1 MRRQDCA
8 ILESL
13 ITRGR
18 STAHHP
24 TIHPGPAG
32 VGQKVAK
39 ANMGKQGK
47 RKAGL
52 VTEASSRKARRKEQR
67 QMKKQRRARAAS
79 FDSAVGRRRSES
91 GDSWTQMSKQGGG
104 GGKKSKS
111 STTSSNNRAK
121 ANAGVESSKP
131 KKKRSSSVDKK
142 SSDAGDPYA
151 HLDPAVAAQ
160 LRADDAEIAEME
172 RMLGVGGGGAK
183 TAEERKRLNKE
194 YEKLEGY
201 GSDFGEFLYDL
212 DGLPERLGGGEDGS
226 DSDDN
231 IHMNNDDNGEGD
243 EYSEDSAASDVDM
256 REQYESEEDKVVE
269 KSAEKKKDKSSKKK
283 DKKKK
288 KKSKS
293 KSASSDPYAH
303 MDDET
308 AAALR
313 AEDAEIAALEDKLGI
328 KAGKKDRKKLNK
340 EYASE
345 GYDESFGDWLYG
357 LDDMAGRL
365 ANGKGGDYDDGE
377 FSESDASS
385 AKGGDDSSDEE
396 GVLPMKDPA
405 MSDEEEDF
413 DDEFHARYAAASKG
427 DNEEEQ
433 SLSASDS
440 NSDSDGSTND
450 SESGN
455 SSDSNSGSGNSDDSS
470 DEEEGDEPDHD
481 YKFTYRP
488 SAGEDIYGNKRDDDN
503 DSGQRPTKYVPP
515 HLRKKMTQEQSEE
528 GAPASTRTSNEGGG
542 NNDSDREKKD
552 EDDPDRQ
559 ENLRSIKRSL
569 NNVLNRLSDQM
580 LESVSKSISGMYQS
594 NPVNDVNECFLTNIK
609 NACVPSNLVMSG
621 LIPIYVACASGVH
634 VQTGDDV
641 QLGGYLLEHIV
652 LDLLNELEEARNVQE
667 DDSAIEYDDAAGD
680 ESVLSNKRPCNLVLI
695 LCYLYNYNIVHC
707 ALMYDLIRELIE
719 NFSEMDVEVLLLI
732 LSHCGYQL
740 RSDDPTA
747 LKDIVLLVQDR
758 AIRAMDDKEKGE
770 SVRSASSSR
779 VQYMIGAMTDLKN
792 NKRRKKDEAIGQK
805 TASYRKI
812 VGRIKSTSANS
823 SFGRSSD
830 ASMRIKLQDIK
841 DIETKGRWWKVG
853 AKWRG
858 NQFHDGSGSASGSHD
873 LNSRS
878 KNQSAM
884 EKEEDALLV
893 LASKYRMNT
902 DLRRSIFCIIMGSTD
917 CEDAFEKL
925 VRAGMLKGKAERDV
939 VRVLIECCSQEKSYN
954 PYYAHLAS
962 RICEYQPSCNFT
974 LRLTYWDA
982 FKQFES
988 MKPRKAANM
997 AKLLAH
1003 LVCNGRGL
1011 NLNVLKVIEIDND
1024 GMSEKAIIFLMVLFT
1039 TLFEAFDDPLQV
1051 TGLFE
1056 AAFASSKNKRK
1067 RSMGDEDDIPD
1078 DDNDGLKESLSL
1090 FLLQFLKKSPKNV
1103 KKSKFRTNFKAAV
1116 KACETDELDMMM

>member
-1 MRRQDCA
+1 
-8 ILESL
+8 
-13 ITRGR
+13 
-18 STAHHP
+18 
-24 TIHPGPAG
+24 
-32 VGQKVAK
+32 
-39 ANMGKQGK
+39 MGKQGK

-67 QMKKQRRARAAS
+67 QMKKQRRARSAS
-79 FDSAVGRRRSES
+79 FDSAGGRRRSES
-91 GDSWTQMSKQGGG
+91 GDSWTQMSKQSTASSS
-104 GGKKSKS
+104 GGK
-111 STTSSNNRAK
+111 A
-121 ANAGVESSKP
+121 
-131 KKKRSSSVDKK
+131 KKKRSSSVDKQQR
-142 SSDAGDPYA
+142 SDAGDPYA

-212 DGLPERLGGGEDGS
+212 DGLAERLGGGEDGS
-226 DSDDN
+226 EHSD
-231 IHMNNDDNGEGD
+231 
-243 EYSEDSAASDVDM
+243 DM
-256 REQYESEEDKVVE
+256 REQYESEEDEVVE
-269 KSAEKKKDKSSKKK
+269 KLAEKKKDKSSKK
-283 DKKKK
+283 DKKKN

-293 KSASSDPYAH
+293 KEAASYSSSSDPYSH

-328 KAGKKDRKKLNK
+328 KTGKKERKKLNK

-357 LDDMAGRL
+357 LHDMVGRL

-377 FSESDASS
+377 FSGSDASS
-385 AKGGDDSSDEE
+385 AEYGGESSDGEE
-396 GVLPMKDPA
+396 MLPMKDPA

-413 DDEFHARYAAASKG
+413 DDEFHARYAASSKG
-427 DNEEEQ
+427 QNVEEQ
-433 SLSASDS
+433 SSSASDS
-440 NSDSDGSTND
+440 DSDSDGNTND
-450 SESGN
+450 SESG
-455 SSDSNSGSGNSDDSS
+455 SVSESDSGDENSDDSS
-470 DEEEGDEPDHD
+470 DEEEGAEPDHD
-481 YKFTYRP
+481 AKFTYRP
-488 SAGEDIYGNKRDDDN
+488 SAGEDIYGNRRDGDN
-503 DSGQRPTKYVPP
+503 DSSQKPTKYVPP
-515 HLRKKMTQEQSEE
+515 HLRKKMAQAQSEE
-528 GAPASTRTSNEGGG
+528 GAPASTSNKGGK
-542 NNDSDREKKD
+542 NNDLDEEKKD

-580 LESVSKSISGMYQS
+580 LESVSKSISGMYRS

-609 NACVPSNLVMSG
+609 NACAPSNLVMSG

-667 DDSAIEYDDAAGD
+667 DDDTAIEYDDGAGD

-758 AIRAMDDKEKGE
+758 AIRAMDDKEKGK
-770 SVRSASSSR
+770 SIRSASSSR

-805 TASYRKI
+805 TASHRKI

-858 NQFHDGSGSASGSHD
+858 NQFHDGSGSASGPHD
-873 LNSRS
+873 VNSKS
-878 KNQSAM
+878 KSQSAS

-939 VRVLIECCSQEKSYN
+939 IRVLIECCSQEKSYN

-982 FKQFES
+982 FKQFDS
-988 MKPRKAANM
+988 MKPRKAANL

-1011 NLNVLKVIEIDND
+1011 NLNVLKVIDIDND

-1056 AAFASSKNKRK
+1056 AAFASSKKKRK

-1078 DDNDGLKESLSL
+1078 DDSDGLKESLSL
-1090 FLLQFLKKSPKNV
+1090 FLLQYLKKSPKNV

>member
-1 MRRQDCA
+1 M
-8 ILESL
+8 
-13 ITRGR
+13 
-18 STAHHP
+18 
-24 TIHPGPAG
+24 
-32 VGQKVAK
+32 VAK
-39 ANMGKQGK
+39 AKMGKQGK

-67 QMKKQRRARAAS
+67 QMKKQRRARSAS
-79 FDSAVGRRRSES
+79 FDSADGRRRSES

-111 STTSSNNRAK
+111 STASNGNKAK
-121 ANAGVESSKP
+121 ANSGFESKEA
-131 KKKRSSSVDKK
+131 KKKRSSSVDKQQ

-194 YEKLEGY
+194 FEKLEGY

-212 DGLPERLGGGEDGS
+212 DGLAERLGGGEDGS

-243 EYSEDSAASDVDM
+243 DYSEDSAASDVDM
-256 REQYESEEDKVVE
+256 REQYESEEDEVVE
-269 KSAEKKKDKSSKKK
+269 NSAEKKKDKSSKK
-283 DKKKK
+283 DKKK

-293 KSASSDPYAH
+293 KEAASSSSSDPYAH

-328 KAGKKDRKKLNK
+328 KTGKKDRKKLNK

-345 GYDESFGDWLYG
+345 GYDDSFGDWLYG
-357 LDDMAGRL
+357 LDDMVGRL

-377 FSESDASS
+377 FSGSDASS
-385 AKGGDDSSDEE
+385 TDYGDESSDGEE
-396 GVLPMKDPA
+396 MLPMKDPA

-413 DDEFHARYAAASKG
+413 DDEFHARYAAASRG
-427 DNEEEQ
+427 LDEEEQ
-433 SLSASDS
+433 SSSASDS
-440 NSDSDGSTND
+440 DSDSDGSTND
-450 SESGN
+450 SGSGSGSESN
-455 SSDSNSGSGNSDDSS
+455 NESGNSDDSS
-470 DEEEGDEPDHD
+470 DEEEGAEADHEA
-481 YKFTYRP
+481 KFTYRP
-488 SAGEDIYGNKRDDDN
+488 SAGEDIYGNRRDDAD
-503 DSGQRPTKYVPP
+503 DSGLKPTKYVPP
-515 HLRKKMTQEQSEE
+515 HLRKKMAQEQSEE
-528 GAPASTRTSNEGGG
+528 GTPSNTLNKGGK
-542 NNDSDREKKD
+542 NNDLDEEKKD

-580 LESVSKSISGMYQS
+580 LESVSKSISGMYRS

-667 DDSAIEYDDAAGD
+667 DDTAIEYDEAAGD

-695 LCYLYNYNIVHC
+695 LCYLYNYTIVHC

-758 AIRAMDDKEKGE
+758 AIRAMDEKEKDK

-792 NKRRKKDEAIGQK
+792 NKRRKKEAIGQK

-841 DIETKGRWWKVG
+841 DIDTKGRWWKVG

-873 LNSRS
+873 VDSRS
-878 KNQSAM
+878 KSQSAS

-939 VRVLIECCSQEKSYN
+939 IRVLIECCSQEKSYN

-982 FKQFES
+982 FKQFDS

-1011 NLNVLKVIEIDND
+1011 NLNVLKVIDIDND

-1056 AAFASSKNKRK
+1056 AAFASSKKKRK

-1078 DDNDGLKESLSL
+1078 DDSDGLKESLSL

-1103 KKSKFRTNFKAAV
+1103 RKSKFRTNFKAAV

>member
-1 MRRQDCA
+1 
-8 ILESL
+8 
-13 ITRGR
+13 
-18 STAHHP
+18 
-24 TIHPGPAG
+24 
-32 VGQKVAK
+32 
-39 ANMGKQGK
+39 MGKQGK
-47 RKAGL
+47 RKAGP

-67 QMKKQRRARAAS
+67 QMKKQRRARSAS
-79 FDSAVGRRRSES
+79 FDSAGGRRRSES
-91 GDSWTQMSKQGGG
+91 GDSWTQMSKKSGNKAKTNSGGE
-104 GGKKSKS
+104 
-111 STTSSNNRAK
+111 SNK
-121 ANAGVESSKP
+121 T
-131 KKKRSSSVDKK
+131 KKKRSSSVDKQQ
-142 SSDAGDPYA
+142 SFDAGDPYA

-212 DGLPERLGGGEDGS
+212 DGLAERLGGGEDGS
-226 DSDDN
+226 EHRNGDD
-231 IHMNNDDNGEGD
+231 HSEG
-243 EYSEDSAASDVDM
+243 SAASDVDM
-256 REQYESEEDKVVE
+256 REQYESEEDEVVE
-269 KSAEKKKDKSSKKK
+269 KSAEKKKDKSSKK
-283 DKKKK
+283 DK

-293 KSASSDPYAH
+293 KEAASSSSSDPYAH

-328 KAGKKDRKKLNK
+328 KTGKKERKKLNK

-357 LDDMAGRL
+357 LDDMVGRL

-377 FSESDASS
+377 FSGSDASS
-385 AKGGDDSSDEE
+385 AEYGDASSDGEE
-396 GVLPMKDPA
+396 MLPMKDPA

-413 DDEFHARYAAASKG
+413 DDEFHARYAAASQG
-427 DNEEEQ
+427 HNAEEQ
-433 SLSASDS
+433 SSSASDS
-440 NSDSDGSTND
+440 DSDSDDGTND
-450 SESGN
+450 SKSG
-455 SSDSNSGSGNSDDSS
+455 SGSESNSGSGNSDDSS
-470 DEEEGDEPDHD
+470 DEEEGNEPDHD
-481 YKFTYRP
+481 AKFTYRP
-488 SAGEDIYGNKRDDDN
+488 SAGEDIYGNKRDDAN
-503 DSGQRPTKYVPP
+503 DSGQKPTKYVPP
-515 HLRKKMTQEQSEE
+515 HLRKKMAQEQSEE
-528 GAPASTRTSNEGGG
+528 GAPTSNKGDR
-542 NNDSDREKKD
+542 NNDSDEEKKD
-552 EDDPDRQ
+552 EDDTDRQ

-580 LESVSKSISGMYQS
+580 LESVSKSISGMYRS

-667 DDSAIEYDDAAGD
+667 DDTAIEYDEAAGG

-758 AIRAMDDKEKGE
+758 AIRAMDDKEKGK

-792 NKRRKKDEAIGQK
+792 NKRRRKDEAIGQK

-823 SFGRSSD
+823 SFGKSSD

-858 NQFHDGSGSASGSHD
+858 NQFHDGSGSTSGSHD
-873 LNSRS
+873 DDSRS
-878 KNQSAM
+878 KSQSAS
-884 EKEEDALLV
+884 EREEDALLV

-939 VRVLIECCSQEKSYN
+939 IRVLIECCSQEKSYN

-982 FKQFES
+982 FKQFDS

-1011 NLNVLKVIEIDND
+1011 NLNVLKVIDIDND
-1024 GMSEKAIIFLMVLFT
+1024 SMSEKAIIFLMVLFT

-1056 AAFASSKNKRK
+1056 AAFASSKKKRK

-1078 DDNDGLKESLSL
+1078 DDSDGLKESLSL